1 MGGADGRPGGPRSED
16 RRWRGFQPSTGAAA
30 LNAGFIPDAEAPTL
44 AIIPEPALAVRPGL
58 QVLTGAQIPPES
70 APAVRPLI
78 HDEAHAPLSALPQS
92 SPVRWGNV
100 PDCLRT
106 LPQPGPL
113 GGGWLCSGVGAAR
126 WVRQVS
132 KTEEIEASVAWVC
145 PRNYAVGWCFWC
157 DFGVFSVSRCMMPGL
172 ISSVLDTAGPTTPDN
187 RPHQHAAPPKTTN
200 PRERHLETHE

>member
-1 MGGADGRPGGPRSED
+1 LPITGKLIHEFSRVCANCACFAGGGSRRVGGADGRPGGPRSED

-70 APAVRPLI
+70 APAVRPLV

-113 GGGWLCSGVGAAR
+113 GGGGSALVSARRVGCAR
-126 WVRQVS
+126 CPKRRRLKPQWRGYVR
-132 KTEEIEASVAWVC
+132 
-145 PRNYAVGWCFWC
+145 
-157 DFGVFSVSRCMMPGL
+157 
-172 ISSVLDTAGPTTPDN
+172 
-187 RPHQHAAPPKTTN
+187 
-200 PRERHLETHE
+200 ETMR

>member
-1 MGGADGRPGGPRSED
+1 MPTASISKGQLNTRVRTRPPPPFRSTKLPITGKLIHEFSRVCANCACFAGGGSRRVGGADGRPGGPRSED

-70 APAVRPLI
+70 APAVRPLV

-113 GGGWLCSGVGAAR
+113 GGVALLWCRRGALGAPGVQNG
-126 WVRQVS
+126 
-132 KTEEIEASVAWVC
+132 
-145 PRNYAVGWCFWC
+145 G
-157 DFGVFSVSRCMMPGL
+157 D
-172 ISSVLDTAGPTTPDN
+172 
-187 RPHQHAAPPKTTN
+187 
-200 PRERHLETHE
+200 